1 MTTPGLPR
9 SYVAPMKKIVL
20 TFGLISGFIM
30 AAMMGITLLLIKG
43 SAIDFDSGAILGYST
58 MVLSFLLVFFGI
70 RSYRDNVGD
79 GRISFGRALAVGLLI
94 MLITCAC
101 YVITWEFIYF
111 NFMPDFAEKYAAF
124 ALEEAR
130 SHGASAA
137 ELAKQAEDMRKFQAM
152 YSNIFYNIALTLLE
166 PLPVGLIMTFISA
179 LILRRGRKDLHDG
192 QDAVKEN
199 PVTRVNPV

>member
-1 MTTPGLPR
+1 
-9 SYVAPMKKIVL
+9 MKRTVL
-20 TFGLISGFIM
+20 TFGLISGAI
-30 AAMMGITLLLIKG
+30 I
-43 SAIDFDSGAILGYST
+43 SALMLATVPFMHKIGMSGGMVIGYTT
-58 MVLSFLLVFFGI
+58 MVLAFLLVFFGI
-70 RSYRDNVGD
+70 RSYRENVGD

-137 ELAKQAEDMRKFQAM
+137 ELAKQAEDMKKFQVM
-152 YSNIFYNIALTLLE
+152 YSNIFFNVALTLLE

-179 LILRRGRKDLHDG
+179 LILRRGRKDLQDG

-199 PVTRVNPV
+199 PVNPVNRVNPV